1 MKNFVAIAENY
12 ETIVNAKLEE
22 ILKTTILKLKM
33 AALDD
38 IIKSFQGTQNIHKSL
53 GISSQLTEILKSHQ
67 RMTSGI
73 SGLTELAKTFQKQQ
87 KTMQSLSGIN
97 MLKELA
103 KGIQQQNRFMK
114 NLSGVSMLSN
124 LAKSMQVQ
132 KTALSPTFS
141 AFDVITKSMKL
152 HSNIVIPQTTF
163 DAITSIN
170 RQHEQL
176 FGGIRILTEAL
187 RIQSPAITQINNLHF
202 ALGGISGQIAAL
214 AAQQKNWTL
223 IEDFEEVTE
232 KTLDFSETLTEEITE
247 EQQRQFQ
254 LLLTLVAVFL
264 KKHKA
269 LGIAALLIIDI
280 FIRFADIHQYYDF
293 LKGRPETATK
303 ADINQISIRQ
313 DSVLHFINLVNQQF
327 KEANEYRI
335 TNRTCEIKL
344 KPKSK
349 TLTLA
354 KLPKEFEVIVVQIHH
369 KWVYVSYFDP
379 VDNLPQTGW
388 IMKKY
393 LDDPKKK

>member
-1 MKNFVAIAENY
+1 
-12 ETIVNAKLEE
+12 
-22 ILKTTILKLKM
+22 M
-33 AALDD
+33 AGLDD
-38 IIKSFQGTQNIHKSL
+38 IIKSNQWTQNIHKSL
-53 GISSQLTEILKSHQ
+53 GLSSQLSEMLKSHQ
-67 RMTSGI
+67 RMTSGLSGLNAITDLAKNFQLQQQTIKGLSGI
-73 SGLTELAKTFQKQQ
+73 SMLTELARGMQQQDRLMKSFGGVSMLTELAK
-87 KTMQSLSGIN
+87 
-97 MLKELA
+97 
-103 KGIQQQNRFMK
+103 
-114 NLSGVSMLSN
+114 
-124 LAKSMQVQ
+124 SMQEQ
-132 KTALSPTFS
+132 KKALSPSFS
-141 AFDVITKSMKL
+141 SFEALTKSMKSY
-152 HSNIVIPQTTF
+152 SNFGIPQSTL

-176 FGGIRILTEAL
+176 FGGIRTLTDFL
-187 RIQSPAITQINNLHF
+187 RIQSPAITQINSLHF

-232 KTLDFSETLTEEITE
+232 KTLDFTETLTEEITE

-254 LLLTLVAVFL
+254 LLLTLVAAFL

-293 LKGRPETATK
+293 LKDRPEPANK
-303 ADINQISIRQ
+303 DDINQISIRQ

-349 TLTLA
+349 TFTLA
-354 KLPKEFEVIVVQIHH
+354 KLPKGFEVIVVQIHH

-379 VDNLPQTGW
+379 IDNLPQTGW

-393 LDDPKKK
+393 LDEPKGNKGSH

>member
-1 MKNFVAIAENY
+1 
-12 ETIVNAKLEE
+12 
-22 ILKTTILKLKM
+22 M
-33 AALDD
+33 AGLDD
-38 IIKSFQGTQNIHKSL
+38 IIKSTQWTRNIHKSL
-53 GISSQLTEILKSHQ
+53 GISSQLSEILKSHQ
-67 RMTSGI
+67 RMTSGF
-73 SGLTELAKTFQKQQ
+73 SGLTDLEKTFKQQ
-87 KTMQSLSGIN
+87 QTIKSLSGIN
-97 MLKELA
+97 MLTELT
-103 KGIQQQNRFMK
+103 KGMQQQDRIMK
-114 NLSGVSMLSN
+114 SLGSVSMLTG
-124 LAKSMQVQ
+124 LVKSMQEQ
-132 KTALSPTFS
+132 KTALSSPFS
-141 AFDVITKSMKL
+141 VFDALTKSMKTY
-152 HSNIVIPQTTF
+152 SNFGISQTTL

-176 FGGIRILTEAL
+176 FGGIRAMTDAL

-202 ALGGISGQIAAL
+202 ALGGISGHIAAL
-214 AAQQKNWTL
+214 AAQQKKWTI

-232 KTLDFSETLTEEITE
+232 KALDFTETLTDEITE

-254 LLLTLVAVFL
+254 LLLTLVAAFL

-293 LKGRPETATK
+293 LKDRPEPATK
-303 ADINQISIRQ
+303 ANLNQISIRQ

-379 VDNLPQTGW
+379 IDNLPQTGW

>member
-1 MKNFVAIAENY
+1 
-12 ETIVNAKLEE
+12 
-22 ILKTTILKLKM
+22 M
-33 AALDD
+33 AGIDD
-38 IIKSFQGTQNIHKSL
+38 IIKSNQWTQSIHKSL
-53 GISSQLTEILKSHQ
+53 GLSSQLSEMLKSHQ
-67 RMTSGI
+67 QMSSGLSGLNAITDIAKSFQLQYQTIKNLSGI
-73 SGLTELAKTFQKQQ
+73 SMLTELAKG
-87 KTMQSLSGIN
+87 M
-97 MLKELA
+97 
-103 KGIQQQNRFMK
+103 QQQNRIINSFGG
-114 NLSGVSMLSN
+114 LSLLTELAKSIQEQNKALIPSFSAFDT
-124 LAKSMQVQ
+124 LAKSM
-132 KTALSPTFS
+132 
-141 AFDVITKSMKL
+141 KSY
-152 HSNIVIPQTTF
+152 SNFGIPQTTL

-176 FGGIRILTEAL
+176 FGGIRTLAAAL

-202 ALGGISGQIAAL
+202 ALGGISGQIATL
-214 AAQQKNWTL
+214 ASQQKKWTL

-232 KTLDFSETLTEEITE
+232 KALDFTETLTEEITE

-254 LLLTLVAVFL
+254 LLLTLVAAFL

-293 LKGRPETATK
+293 LKDRPEPATM
-303 ADINQISIRQ
+303 ADVNQISIRQ

-327 KEANEYRI
+327 KKANEYRI

-344 KPKSK
+344 KTKSK

-379 VDNLPQTGW
+379 IDNLPQTGW

-393 LDDPKKK
+393 LDAPKKK